1 MAHLVRIL
9 LAIEEALVIN
19 LAVVE
24 AALVCNN
31 LNTAVTEADT
41 DSNLDLEE
49 ALDSN
54 LNLVAVCTAA
64 VIWAI
69 LTAILTAVA

>member
-24 AALVCNN
+24 AALACNN

-69 LTAILTAVA
+69 LTAVA

>member
-1 MAHLVRIL
+1 

-24 AALVCNN
+24 AASDNN
-31 LNTAVTEADT
+31 FNLAVTEADT

>member
-31 LNTAVTEADT
+31 LNTADT
-41 DSNLDLEE
+41 
-49 ALDSN
+49 DSN

>member
-24 AALVCNN
+24 AVLVCNN
-31 LNTAVTEADT
+31 LNTVDT
-41 DSNLDLEE
+41 
-49 ALDSN
+49 DSN

-64 VIWAI
+64 EIWAI
-69 LTAILTAVA
+69 LTATLTAVA

>member
-1 MAHLVRIL
+1 M
-9 LAIEEALVIN
+9 VIN

-24 AALVCNN
+24 AVLVCNN

-64 VIWAI
+64 VIWVI